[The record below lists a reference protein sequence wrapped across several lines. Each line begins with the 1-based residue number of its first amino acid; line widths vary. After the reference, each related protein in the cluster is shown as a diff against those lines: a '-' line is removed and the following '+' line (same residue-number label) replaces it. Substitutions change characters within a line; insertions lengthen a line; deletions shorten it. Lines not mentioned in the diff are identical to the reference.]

1 MSLRSQSTAAFAKR
15 FAAGL
20 LGAGLF
26 VALPMACETSP
37 KEDAEAAG
45 EAFKR
50 GDMGQAVEESGE
62 AVGGAVEKMT
72 K

>member
-1 MSLRSQSTAAFAKR
+1 MSIRPQSTAAFAKR
-15 FAAGL
+15 LAAGL

-26 VALPMACETSP
+26 IALPMGCETSP
-37 KEDAEAAG
+37 KDDAEAAG

-50 GDMGQAVEESGE
+50 GDLNQAVEESGE
-62 AVGGAVEKMT
+62 AVGGAVEDIT